1 MTKSHPWLTH
11 PSVALIVSH
20 PRKVDTVNTF
30 TKGKCWKFFANLEE
44 ERLPG
49 RCWLPH
55 SPGPFCH
62 TTPRRECWYCN
73 RWLKSSVQGTWA
85 GRPHWWCSD
94 RSLKK
99 NLMLKAW
106 TYFVYWV
113 TCQRWRGHRGPL
125 RWSYWRELELRR
137 GSKRVAPNKR
147 RRGSFK
153 HCTSQY
159 SLGWYVSGMAIY
171 KDLEIWHSGFGGIQ
185 RWSYFLHRGHPKSR
199 MPNYPKSWSDGRQ
212 TDKKTWRQI
221 FRSRDRVKIFCDTP
235 PLTCNESLKT
245 ITSHVSSFTL

>member
-11 PSVALIVSH
+11 PSVALVVSH
-20 PRKVDTVNTF
+20 PRKVNTVNTF
-30 TKGKCWKFFANLEE
+30 TKSGKCWKFFANLEE
-44 ERLPG
+44 ERLPE

-55 SPGPFCH
+55 FPGPFCR

-113 TCQRWRGHRGPL
+113 TCQRWRAHRGPS

-153 HCTSQY
+153 HYTSQY
-159 SLGWYVSGMAIY
+159 SLAWYVSGMAIRTLKFGILASGAY
-171 KDLEIWHSGFGGIQ
+171 SAVHIFSIGATPKAECQITRNLEV
-185 RWSYFLHRGHPKSR
+185 
-199 MPNYPKSWSDGRQ
+199 MADRQ
-212 TDKKTWRQI
+212 E
-221 FRSRDRVKIFCDTP
+221 DRF
-235 PLTCNESLKT
+235 
-245 ITSHVSSFTL
+245 